1 MDCDGSVRS
10 TIALRRFTVCCPF
23 VGLLLLLAR
32 LLGIGGVEFN
42 AEAVASLRGKRKRVR
57 SKKGAK
63 VRMQPDIDRNRSG
76 SRVCARKTKAAGMIS
91 GQIRNVAILAALALA
106 GCSASSLKLGAT
118 NYKGQPLSAVTAKLG
133 QPNEVQTIAGQKAYI
148 WRMGNPLYGCE
159 IRVVMAGDV
168 VDTYEGSGDVNVC
181 SQYGAL
187 SGGLKGYQE

>member
-1 MDCDGSVRS
+1 M
-10 TIALRRFTVCCPF
+10 
-23 VGLLLLLAR
+23 
-32 LLGIGGVEFN
+32 
-42 AEAVASLRGKRKRVR
+42 
-57 SKKGAK
+57 
-63 VRMQPDIDRNRSG
+63 RMQPDIDRNRSG

-159 IRVVMAGDV
+159 IRVVMVGDV